1 MEKKNISIS
10 KKARYFQLG
19 KISEQTKTIW
29 FVFHGYGMLSQYF
42 IKKFKSLERDKE
54 IETPTINKKNG
65 KTRSVGVAPFHSA
78 CLNGA

>member
-29 FVFHGYGMLSQYF
+29 FVFHGYGMLSKYF
-42 IKKFKSLERDKE
+42 IKKFKP
-54 IETPTINKKNG
+54 IIKN
-65 KTRSVGVAPFHSA
+65 
-78 CLNGA
+78 